1 MPILVNFNRL
11 PLLTIA
17 LILASVGITLYI
29 GFGNNLQQALPFF
42 ISLYPESL
50 NLPEIR
56 RGELWRIFS
65 PMFMHFH
72 ILHLAFNMLWL
83 WDLGR
88 TIEGVQSTRRL
99 FLLVFGI
106 AAFSNLAQFYFDGP
120 RFGGMS
126 GVVYGLLGYIWVMG
140 HFRPQAGLFLH
151 KQIAIMML
159 VWFLLCWTGLLG
171 PIANMAH
178 TAGLAA
184 GIAAG
189 FLAAYSGKQR

>member
-11 PLLTIA
+11 PFLTIV
-17 LILASVGITLYI
+17 LMFSSIGITLYI

-56 RGELWRIFS
+56 QGELWRLFS

-88 TIEGVQSTRRL
+88 AIETVQSMRRL

-106 AAFSNLAQFYFDGP
+106 AAFSNLAQFYYDGP

-126 GVVYGLLGYIWVMG
+126 GVVYGLLAYIWVLG

-159 VWFLLCWTGLLG
+159 VWFALCWTGLLG

-178 TAGLAA
+178 TAGLLA
-184 GIAAG
+184 GIIAG
-189 FLAAYSGKQR
+189 FITAYSIRQR